1 MIYTYFLSPLAY
13 KAIFVFVLFSCQS
26 EQDKLSK
33 EGYQVFD
40 KQQFAI
46 KCPCVL
52 KKEVYPAKKGKLNK
66 QLEHYQCKAKD
77 KKGKNEVTFM
87 VQFLPQEERT
97 EAELADDHEEF
108 IRYLK
113 KDVESISLSKR
124 NGYEVLSLKYSMFL
138 YSEIYLKPKTTY
150 YITIHGLDASK
161 ADTSFFSS
169 VVFLE

>member
-1 MIYTYFLSPLAY
+1 MKHLHFLLLLTC
-13 KAIFVFVLFSCQS
+13 KAIVVSILFSCQS
-26 EQDKLSK
+26 EQERLLK

-40 KQQFAI
+40 KHHFAI
-46 KCPCVL
+46 KCPCIL
-52 KKEVYPAKKGKLNK
+52 KKEVYPAKNGKVNN

-77 KKGKNEVTFM
+77 KKGKNEITFM

-97 EAELADDHEEF
+97 EVELADDHEEF

-124 NGYEVLSLKYSMFL
+124 NGHEVLFLTYSPFL

-150 YITIHGLDASK
+150 YINTHGIDARK